1 MSHCLENI
9 EIIDLYLQGQDT
21 KVQRLFRLVFPCNP
35 VDPMA
40 DSLYIAN
47 LEKECGKLVVTL
59 GVMELLSRRIKRI
72 GFFRPIISGE
82 GREDNDIAL
91 IRDRY
96 GLTQRFDA
104 MAGVSHELARALIA
118 DGEERLL
125 FREIVRKYGEAKKT
139 CDFLLC
145 EGPNIIDMSEAFD
158 SDISIRIAR
167 ELGAPTL
174 HVVNGHNRSVADIEE
189 RIRMAEKLYEQYQCP
204 LIAIC
209 VNRIDAKLLQTSA
222 AEIRAHHTD
231 KPYRLDFLP
240 EMQGFS
246 MPTMEEIIEKLGAR
260 HFSGPQS
267 GLQRDVHA
275 IKVAAMSP
283 ANYIDFLEEDD
294 LVVTPGDRPDIIFA
308 TLGAIASRN
317 YPSPAGLLLSGN
329 LEPSPSMVRL
339 LNGIHDLAL
348 PIYLMEGD
356 TYTAATRAA
365 TVKGTLR
372 PKNEQKIARA
382 LGVFERHVDAAAL
395 ERQVIETV
403 TTTMSPLMFE
413 YSLFQRARTE
423 RKHIVLPEGED
434 DRILKAAE
442 ILRAREVVDLT
453 LLGEEK
459 AIRSRAATLGLKL
472 QDVVIIDPRT
482 SPLREELIESLYQAR
497 KHRGSTR
504 DYARD
509 AINDVSYFGTLMVHT
524 GHADGMV
531 SGAVHTTQHTVR
543 PAFQIIRTRPGVSV
557 VSSIFF
563 MCLDT
568 RVLVYGDCAVNP
580 NPNSEQLAEIAIRSA
595 ETAAMF
601 NIEPIVA
608 MLSYSSGS
616 SGQGEDVDKVRRAVN
631 RARELRP
638 DLKLD
643 GPIQYDAAIDLAVAH
658 EKMPESEV
666 AGHASVFIFPDLN
679 TGNNTYKAVQRSSGA
694 VAIGP
699 ILQGLNKPV
708 NDLSRGCLVAD
719 IVNTVAIT
727 AIQAQALS
735 SGAPVSLTA

>member
-1 MSHCLENI
+1 MSAGLNYYEDIHDI
-9 EIIDLYLQGQDT
+9 FPFT
-21 KVQRLFRLVFPCNP
+21 LVK
-35 VDPMA
+35 PMA

-47 LEKECGKLVVTL
+47 LEKDCGKLVVTL
-59 GVMELLSRRIKRI
+59 GIMELLSRRIGRV
-72 GFFRPIISGE
+72 GFFRPIIPGDGSH
-82 GREDNDIAL
+82 DNDIAL
-91 IRDRY
+91 IKARY
-96 GLTQRFDA
+96 NLGLRFEE

-125 FREIVRKYGEAKKT
+125 FREIVRKYAETRKK
-139 CDFLLC
+139 CEFLLC
-145 EGPNIIDMSEAFD
+145 EGPNIVSMSEAFD
-158 SDISIRIAR
+158 YDISIRIAR
-167 ELGAPTL
+167 ELGTPTL
-174 HVVNGHNRSVADIEE
+174 HVVNGHGRSVAEIEE
-189 RIRMAEKLYEQYQCP
+189 NIRMAEKLYEQYQCP
-204 LIAIC
+204 LLAVF
-209 VNRIDAKLLQTSA
+209 VNRIAPDLLQTAES
-222 AEIRAHHTD
+222 EIRAHHEGR
-231 KPYRLDFLP
+231 PYRLDFLP
-240 EMQGFS
+240 EMHGFS
-246 MPTMEEIIEKLGAR
+246 MPTMEEIVEELDAR
-260 HFSGPQS
+260 HFSGPRA

-317 YPSPAGLLLSGN
+317 YPTPAGLLLSGN

-339 LNGIHDLAL
+339 LEGIDDLPL
-348 PIYLMEGD
+348 PIYLMPGD

-365 TVKGTLR
+365 AVKGTLR
-372 PKNEQKIARA
+372 PGNDQKIARA
-382 LGVFERHVDAAAL
+382 LGVFESHVDAAAL
-395 ERQVIETV
+395 EQQVIETV
-403 TTTMSPLMFE
+403 ATTMSPLMFE
-413 YSLFQRARTE
+413 YSLFQRARTD
-423 RKHIVLPEGED
+423 RKHIVLPEGEEE
-434 DRILKAAE
+434 RILRAAE
-442 ILRAREVVDLT
+442 ILRSREVVHLT
-453 LLGEEK
+453 LLGDEK
-459 AIRSRAATLGLKL
+459 NIRSRAASLGLKL
-472 QDVVIIDPRT
+472 QDVAIVDPRT

-497 KHRGSTR
+497 RHKGSTR

-509 AINDVSYFGTLMVHT
+509 AINDVSYFGTLMVHS

-543 PAFQIIRTRPGVSV
+543 PAFQIIRTRPGVLV
-557 VSSIFF
+557 VSSVFF

-580 NPNSEQLAEIAIRSA
+580 NPNSEELAEIAIRSA

-616 SGQGEDVDKVRRAVN
+616 SGQGEEVDKVRRAVQL
-631 RARELRP
+631 ARERVP
-638 DLKLD
+638 ELKID
-643 GPIQYDAAIDLAVAH
+643 GPIQYDAAIDQGVGH

-666 AGHASVFIFPDLN
+666 AGRASVFIFPDLN

-735 SGAPVSLTA
+735 LRPPVV

>member
-1 MSHCLENI
+1 
-9 EIIDLYLQGQDT
+9 
-21 KVQRLFRLVFPCNP
+21 
-35 VDPMA
+35 MA
-40 DSLYIAN
+40 DCLYIAN

-59 GVMELLSRRIKRI
+59 GVMELLSRRIERI
-72 GFFRPIISGE
+72 GFFRPIISGD

-91 IRDRY
+91 IKDRY
-96 GLTQRFDA
+96 GLTLRFDE
-104 MAGVSHELARALIA
+104 MAGVSHELARTLIA

-125 FREIVRKYGEAKKT
+125 FREIVRKYGEVRKK

-145 EGPNIIDMSEAFD
+145 EGPNIVGMSEAFD
-158 SDISIRIAR
+158 YDISIRIAR

-174 HVVNGHNRSVADIEE
+174 HVVNGHERNIEE
-189 RIRMAEKLYEQYQCP
+189 IEENIRIAEQLYEQYQCP
-204 LIAIC
+204 LLAVF
-209 VNRIDAKLLQTSA
+209 VNRIDPDLLQTAES
-222 AEIRAHHTD
+222 EIRANHQGG
-231 KPYRLDFLP
+231 PYRLDFLP
-240 EMQGFS
+240 EMHGFS
-246 MPTMEEIIEKLGAR
+246 MPTMEEIIEDLGAR
-260 HFSGPQS
+260 HFSGPEA

-317 YPSPAGLLLSGN
+317 YPTPAGLLLSGN
-329 LEPSPSMVRL
+329 LEPSSSMVRL
-339 LNGIHDLAL
+339 LNGIDDLPL
-348 PIYLMEGD
+348 PIYLMPGD

-365 TVKGTLR
+365 AVKGTLR
-372 PKNEQKIARA
+372 PRNAQKIARA
-382 LGVFERHVDAAAL
+382 LGVFESHVDATAL
-395 ERQVIETV
+395 EQQVIETV

-413 YSLFQRARTE
+413 YTLFQRARAD
-423 RKHIVLPEGED
+423 RKHIVFPEGEE
-434 DRILKAAE
+434 DRILQAAE
-442 ILRAREVVDLT
+442 ILRAREVVNLT

-459 AIRSRAATLGLKL
+459 TIRSRAAALGLKL
-472 QDVVIIDPRT
+472 QDVAIIDPRT
-482 SPLREELIESLYQAR
+482 SPLREELVESLYQAR

-524 GHADGMV
+524 GYADGMV

-557 VSSIFF
+557 VSSVFF

-608 MLSYSSGS
+608 MLSYSSGT
-616 SGQGEDVDKVRRAVN
+616 SGQGEEVDKVRRAVEL
-631 RARELRP
+631 ARQHRP
-638 DLKLD
+638 DLKID
-643 GPIQYDAAIDLAVAH
+643 GPIQYDAAIDLSVAH

-666 AGHASVFIFPDLN
+666 AGRASVFIFPDLN

-708 NDLSRGCLVAD
+708 NDLSRGCLVSD

-735 SGAPVSLTA
+735 VEASALPPTTRLAD